1 MSVSVSPEFVAVKG
15 VDINIPSFIITS
27 ITSAPAGT
35 LVPKTLFPISIPVV
49 SLSNTNLLPE
59 TISTVSILLV
69 IPLIKS
75 VPVPKIFFGTYLI
88 STFLSVLTVTYP
100 FALFVF
106 SPTSPPPNKT
116 ELSRKLN
123 TLPFASSEKS

>member
-1 MSVSVSPEFVAVKG
+1 MSVSISPEFVAVKG
-15 VDINIPSFIITS
+15 VDMNIPSFIITS

-59 TISTVSILLV
+59 TISTISILLV
-69 IPLIKS
+69 IPVIKS
-75 VPVPKIFFGTYLI
+75 VPVPKIFFGSYLI
-88 STFLSVLTVTYP
+88 SIFLSVLTVIYRFDLVP
-100 FALFVF
+100 
-106 SPTSPPPNKT
+106 PTSPPPNKT

>member
-59 TISTVSILLV
+59 TILTVSILLV
-69 IPLIKS
+69 IPVIKS
-75 VPVPKIFFGTYLI
+75 VPVPKIFFGIYLI
-88 STFLSVLTVTYP
+88 SIFLSVLTVTY
-100 FALFVF
+100 
-106 SPTSPPPNKT
+106 
-116 ELSRKLN
+116 
-123 TLPFASSEKS
+123 